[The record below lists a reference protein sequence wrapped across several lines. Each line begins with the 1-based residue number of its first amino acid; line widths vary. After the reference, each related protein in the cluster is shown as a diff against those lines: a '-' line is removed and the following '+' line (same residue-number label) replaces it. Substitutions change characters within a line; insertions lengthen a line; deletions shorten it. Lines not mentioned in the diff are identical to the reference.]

1 MATSSRIVIP
11 ANHPGT
17 IAQVNKNPP
26 GSAETA
32 NHLLQRNHDENHI
45 FWRAV
50 AGHNHVAHSVLTTF
64 ALGGGPTELQ
74 RAFDDGVD
82 IQQPLPAANPEIIA
96 QLSNAE
102 VFCAHIGQLDHYVN
116 FLAYFG
122 KQIEAHGY
130 RFVIQEYC
138 FSDHEIGETMFAQ
151 LFEGLYH
158 PLIHLAL
165 GIEFE
170 QPGIVAEAL
179 AQAASHD
186 SMGFETYF
194 KRVEEHVRSTPG
206 KVIGSR
212 PLVELFRDIRTT
224 KALRDASRGFDDG
237 PARVREGVLG
247 RTGEELAA
255 LAAQFRVD
263 QHDSET
269 VQRRLAESFS
279 VAAYVAGAAKQPG
292 KPRKVDFFHLHMI
305 TAALAVSVMVREQ
318 SWIPLAVK
326 ARLVEWKA
334 RTDLVWHAASG
345 AVELRLQGAKEY
357 QPGPSA
363 GMDWAALYTAV
374 TAVHDDGHLAKCVR
388 GLKHGEDVSRPFE
401 DGDEEGSFPIQ
412 EETWLKIAQLAYD
425 STFDRPIERK
435 WIWGVGFEEN
445 WGLVLATES

>member
-1 MATSSRIVIP
+1 MATSSRIFIS

-32 NHLLQRNHDENHI
+32 NQLLQRNHDENHI

-50 AGHNHVAHSVLTTF
+50 AGHNHVAHSVLTTL

-74 RAFDDGVD
+74 RAFDDGVE
-82 IQQPLPAANPEIIA
+82 IQQPLPAANPEIIE

-102 VFCAHIGQLDHYVN
+102 VFRAHIGQLDHYVD
-116 FLAYFG
+116 FLAFFS

-130 RFVIQEYC
+130 RFIIQEYC

-194 KRVEEHVRSTPG
+194 KRVEEHVRRT
-206 KVIGSR
+206 IGTGIGPR
-212 PLVELFRDIRTT
+212 PLIELFQDIWTT
-224 KALRDASRGFDDG
+224 KALRDASLGFDDG

-263 QHDSET
+263 QLDSET
-269 VQRRLAESFS
+269 VQRRLAESFN
-279 VAAYVAGAAKQPG
+279 VAAYVAGAAQQPG
-292 KPRKVDFFHLHMI
+292 KPPKVDFFHLHMI

-326 ARLVEWKA
+326 ARLVEWKV
-334 RTDLVWHAASG
+334 RTDLVWYAASG
-345 AVELRLQGAKEY
+345 AVELRLQDAMEY

-363 GMDWAALYTAV
+363 GMNWAALYTAV
-374 TAVHDDGHLAKCVR
+374 TAVHDDGHLAKFVR
-388 GLKHGEDVSRPFE
+388 GLKHGEDISRPYN
-401 DGDEEGSFPIQ
+401 GDEEGSFPIQ
-412 EETWLKIAQLAYD
+412 GETWLKIAQLAYD
-425 STFDRPIERK
+425 STIDRPIERK
-435 WIWGVGFEEN
+435 WIWGVGFQEN